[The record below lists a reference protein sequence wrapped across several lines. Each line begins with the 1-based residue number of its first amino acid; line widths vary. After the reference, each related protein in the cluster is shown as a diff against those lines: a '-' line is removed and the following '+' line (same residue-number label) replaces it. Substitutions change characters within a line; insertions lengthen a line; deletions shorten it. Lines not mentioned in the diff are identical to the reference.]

1 MDEGT
6 GFFDDLKKKESKH
19 ESNFALLNQLYGG
32 KRDKMTLAQNCERV
46 VPRNVTSITVSV
58 QQEEFIDGLYN
69 LGKTLWS
76 DNIFGKRF
84 IVTTV
89 KPYR

>member
-19 ESNFALLNQLYGG
+19 ESDLALLNQLYDGEG
-32 KRDKMTLAQNCERV
+32 DKMTLAQNYERV
-46 VPRNVTSITVSV
+46 VPRNSTSIIVSV
-58 QQEEFIDGLYN
+58 QQEAFIHGLYN

-76 DNIFGKRF
+76 DNGFGERF
-84 IVTTV
+84 IVMAV